1 MKRLLI
7 CAVAAAIL
15 ATLVATPV
23 ADAAPVS
30 GTAVCPL
37 PRFGPG
43 LNYHPRI
50 DPAQFSATV
59 TSPLFPLI
67 PGRTLVY
74 TGVKDR
80 KSAVDVVVPSRDT
93 RVVDGVRTRI
103 VEDRLFL
110 DGVLEER
117 TSDYYA
123 QDRCANVW
131 YFGEDT
137 AELDEHGRVISTEG
151 SFHAGI
157 DGAQPGVYI
166 QADPQLGRWFRQEW
180 YRGQAEDTYRAVDR
194 STSIRVPY
202 GLFNRAV
209 RTEER
214 TALEPNVIDG
224 KWYVRGIGEV
234 KETSLQG
241 PQETLVLSAV
251 LS

>member
-1 MKRLLI
+1 MKRHV
-7 CAVAAAIL
+7 VAAVGAAVM
-15 ATLVATPV
+15 ATLVAAPV
-23 ADAAPVS
+23 AHAAALPAS
-30 GTAVCPL
+30 AVCPL
-37 PRFGPG
+37 PGFGPG
-43 LNYHPRI
+43 VNYHPRI

-59 TSPLFPLI
+59 NAPLFPLI
-67 PGRTLVY
+67 PGTTLVY

-93 RVVDGVRTRI
+93 RVIDGVRTRI

-157 DGAQPGVYI
+157 DGAEPGVYI
-166 QADPQLGRWFRQEW
+166 QAEPQLGRWFRQEW
-180 YRGQAEDTYRAVDR
+180 YRGQAEDTYRAVDL

-202 GLFNRAV
+202 GSFNRAV

-214 TALEPNVIDG
+214 TALEPNVIDA

-241 PQETLVLSAV
+241 PRETLVLSAV
-251 LS
+251 LF